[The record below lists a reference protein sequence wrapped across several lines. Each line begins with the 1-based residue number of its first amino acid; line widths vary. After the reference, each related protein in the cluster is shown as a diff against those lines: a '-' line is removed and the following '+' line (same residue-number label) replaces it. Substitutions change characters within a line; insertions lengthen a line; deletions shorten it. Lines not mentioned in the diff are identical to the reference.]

1 MVVYNVYYT
10 MLGWYESMKR
20 QPDESFRYDNCWR
33 MKPLCIVFAKGK
45 PGSVFYRILDECD
58 GLIQMAADLEDK
70 MGRIISDSDFK
81 VNNQYSLSGYDITDV
96 LNVAHE
102 LRRLINESEFEIAN
116 IK

>member
-1 MVVYNVYYT
+1 
-10 MLGWYESMKR
+10 MK
-20 QPDESFRYDNCWR
+20 
-33 MKPLCIVFAKGK
+33 
-45 PGSVFYRILDECD
+45 GSKIY